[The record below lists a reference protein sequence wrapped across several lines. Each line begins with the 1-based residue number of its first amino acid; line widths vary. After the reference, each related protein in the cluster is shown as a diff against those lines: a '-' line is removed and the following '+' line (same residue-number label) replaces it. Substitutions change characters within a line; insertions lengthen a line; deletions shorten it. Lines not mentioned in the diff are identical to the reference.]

1 MEKRNRFLLSFS
13 AALLSIIS
21 LYSFA
26 CANDGQ
32 GNDIPKLL
40 VPGAR
45 ISDLAP
51 CSKCHAYRP
60 VDNNKRKLE
69 LFHTDIVLKHA
80 GERQW
85 CYDCHEGDKLRLR
98 GGEAIDLG
106 KSYELCG
113 QCHGTIFRDWKGGI
127 HGKRTGRWDGEKLY
141 KLCVSCHDPHQP
153 AFKPLAPMGPPVPP
167 QDIKSDKG

>member
-1 MEKRNRFLLSFS
+1 MEKRFRFLMSFI
-13 AALLSIIS
+13 AVVLLGASCF
-21 LYSFA
+21 SFA
-26 CANDGQ
+26 GENDG
-32 GNDIPKLL
+32 GEEGIPKLL

-45 ISDLAP
+45 ISELSP

-69 LFHTDIVLKHA
+69 LFHADLVLKHA

-98 GGEAIDLG
+98 GGEAIDFE

-113 QCHGTIFRDWKGGI
+113 QCHGTIFRDWKEGI
-127 HGKRTGRWDGEKLY
+127 HGKRTGSWDGEKLY
-141 KLCVSCHDPHQP
+141 RLCVSCHDPHQP
-153 AFKPLAPMGPPVPP
+153 AFRPLAPMAPPLQP
-167 QDIKSDKG
+167 QDIKSGKG